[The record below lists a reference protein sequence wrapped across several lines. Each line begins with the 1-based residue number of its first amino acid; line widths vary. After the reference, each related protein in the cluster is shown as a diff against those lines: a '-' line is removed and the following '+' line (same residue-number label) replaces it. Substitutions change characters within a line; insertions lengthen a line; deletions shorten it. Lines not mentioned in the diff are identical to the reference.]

1 MIETIKATFS
11 LFYRRYFRLKAN
23 LELGPERAEISMFSL
38 NPNQDRR
45 LLNRSAIRNGFH
57 IHNEGPGD
65 VYVSFGSESASTDN
79 YTILLPVDT
88 SYEQRGYGRAPRT
101 EIRAISDMA
110 ATRVMVTETR
120 IVTRLAPTFRQVL
133 DTDPEPGITGD

>member
-38 NPNQDRR
+38 GPGSDRR

-57 IHNEGPGD
+57 VHNEGPGD
-65 VYVSFGSESASTDN
+65 VYVAFGTDDATTDN

-88 SYEQRGYGRAPRT
+88 SYDVRGYGKAPRT
-101 EIRAISDMA
+101 EIRATADQA
-110 ATRVMVTETR
+110 GTRIMVTETR
-120 IVTRLAPTFRQVL
+120 IVTRLAPTFRTVL
-133 DTDPEPGITGD
+133 DTDPEPGVAD